1 MCWLGVS
8 MLPTAGVQICCARDQ
23 TILSIVTRDFHIYS
37 PICPEC
43 SRSRGR
49 RTRPRFRRSDGFR
62 AREHGKD
69 QIAIS
74 ASDLGESGLAHP
86 RELLADGRGQVM
98 FHPLNR
104 GIEVT
109 LCHFQFACALG
120 PHLTRA
126 LLDSRGLASDLVGI
140 DEDAAGSQVLED
152 VGEKMTLAAV
162 G

>member
-1 MCWLGVS
+1 MPRRSSARVS
-8 MLPTAGVQICCARDQ
+8 AR
-23 TILSIVTRDFHIYS
+23 TVGLRRKVESAVSS
-37 PICPEC
+37 PWQLYEFERRICPEC
-43 SRSRGR
+43 TRSRGR
-49 RTRPRFRRSDGFR
+49 GTRPHFRRIDGFR

-69 QIAIS
+69 QIAVS
-74 ASDLGESGLAHP
+74 ASDLGEPGLAHP

-120 PHLTRA
+120 PHLARA
-126 LLDSRGLASDLVGI
+126 LLDSRGLASDLVSI